1 MLNRMRVVSFFII
14 GIFTATVSAQETI
27 GTVEFLAPE
36 MNDFF
41 SSESKIEVLASGFS
55 WAEGPFWVPQKQG
68 LLFTDVPN
76 NKVYL
81 WNEKKGFSL
90 FLNPSGMTNHAPHS
104 TNEGANGL
112 ALDPDGNLIL
122 CQHGDRAVSMLKNWN
137 SNRPEYEVLVDHY
150 QNQWLNSP
158 NDLAFDQEGVLFFT
172 DPPYGLKEGDRDPL
186 KALDF
191 NGVYK
196 WSLNTGIVLLDASL
210 GRPNG
215 IAFATDFKTLCI
227 GNSERYNAVIIAFDY
242 QNGTLV
248 NKRVFFDGNALAQN
262 RQGLFDGLK
271 VHSSGIVF
279 ATGPGGVLV
288 LDPKGKHLGTM
299 RPGKSTANC
308 SFDVEEEYLYLT
320 STNLLA
326 RIKLN

>member
-1 MLNRMRVVSFFII
+1 MRVVSFFII

-41 SSESKIEVLASGFS
+41 SSKSKIEVLASGFS
-55 WAEGPFWVPQKQG
+55 WAEGPVWVPQKQG

-81 WNEKKGFSL
+81 WNEKKGLSL

-196 WSLNTGIVLLDASL
+196 WSPNTGIVLLDASL

-215 IAFATDFKTLCI
+215 IAFAPDFKTLYI
-227 GNSERYNAVIIAFDY
+227 GNSERDNAVIIAFDY
-242 QNGTLV
+242 QNGALV

-262 RQGLFDGLK
+262 RQGLFVGLK

-288 LDPKGKHLGTM
+288 LDPKGKHLGTI

-320 STNLLA
+320 STDLLA